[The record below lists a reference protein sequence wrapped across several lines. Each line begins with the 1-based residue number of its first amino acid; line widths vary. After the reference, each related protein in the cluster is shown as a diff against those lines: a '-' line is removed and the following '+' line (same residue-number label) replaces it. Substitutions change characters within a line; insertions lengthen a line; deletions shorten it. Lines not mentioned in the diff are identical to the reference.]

1 MTYQRLIRETLA
13 RLSRAD
19 LDPRH
24 VEAFMRDEYGALG
37 HLGGNCWNRA
47 VSDAADLVERGG
59 PKLAED
65 LAQALG
71 LAAEAR

>member
-1 MTYQRLIRETLA
+1 MYERLIPETLA
-13 RLSRAD
+13 RLCRPG

-24 VEAFMRDEYGALG
+24 VEAFMRDEHGALD
-37 HLGGNCWNRA
+37 HLGGDSWTRA
-47 VSDAADLVERGG
+47 VSDAADLVEAGG
-59 PKLAED
+59 PRLAED